1 MDNYAIADQFS
12 LLAKLMDIHGEN
24 SFRAKSY
31 ASAAYNIEQLTVP
44 LASTDRQ
51 AMPALKGIG
60 DSTAKKIAEIL
71 DTGSMQ
77 VLDILISNTPPGVI
91 AMLQVKGLGPK
102 KIATIW
108 KEMGIESIGELLYAC
123 QENRLL
129 MYKGFGAKTQQNVR
143 EAIEFLLKHQDRFLY
158 AELEQLVQDLSARLL
173 AEWPQHRCEITGDFR
188 RQCLEMDR
196 IAFVTTIP
204 LDALESSLKADGSNH
219 CEHHGQDQLIWKKDE
234 QPMVI
239 FYHSPAPSFGTVL
252 FQTTGTPAFL
262 NAWKEEGF
270 DVPTCAE
277 EAEIFYQAG
286 MITIPPCLRES
297 SPIIDQAREGKLP
310 ALIVP
315 EDIRGIIHT
324 HSNWSDG
331 SHTLEEMAAGCIA
344 RGYEYLVISDH
355 SRAAQYAGGL
365 SIERIKEQHAVIDA
379 LNLKL
384 APFRIFKSIECDILG
399 DGSLDYPDDIL
410 ESFDLVI
417 ASVHSNLKMSEEKA
431 MSRLLKAIEHPCT
444 TILGHP
450 TGRLLLSRPGYPIDH
465 ERIIE
470 ACAKHGVA
478 IEINAHPRRLDL
490 DWTWIPAAMEKGV
503 LLSVDPDAHAV
514 DAFGDVRY
522 GVLAAQKGGLTAD
535 FNLSSMT
542 LENFSGWLDRRR
554 ETRTVQG

>member
-31 ASAAYNIEQLTVP
+31 ASAAYNIEQLTAA

-51 AMPALKGIG
+51 AVPALKGIG

-71 DTGSMQ
+71 DTGKLQ
-77 VLDILISNTPPGVI
+77 VLDELIGKTPPGVI

-102 KIATIW
+102 KISTIW

-143 EAIEFLLKHQDRFLY
+143 EAIEFLLRHQDRFLY
-158 AELEQLVQDLSARLL
+158 AELEPLVQSLSARLQ
-173 AEWPQHRCEITGDFR
+173 AAWPAHRAEITGAFR
-188 RQCLEMDR
+188 RQCPEMDR
-196 IAFVTTIP
+196 IEIVTTIP
-204 LDALESSLKADGSNH
+204 TGALETALASGGDHRFEHEENH
-219 CEHHGQDQLIWKKDE
+219 RLIWKKEE
-234 QPMVI
+234 QPIVV
-239 FYHSPAPSFGTVL
+239 FHHSTASTFGTTL
-252 FQTTGTPAFL
+252 FQTSGTPAFL
-262 NAWKEEGF
+262 NTWNDAGF
-270 DVPTCAE
+270 EVPDCAD
-277 EAEIFYQAG
+277 EAEIFFKAG
-286 MITIPPCLRES
+286 MISIPPCLRES
-297 SPIIDQAREGKLP
+297 GDIIGLAKEGQVP

-331 SHTLEEMAAGCIA
+331 SHTLEEMAAGCMA
-344 RGYEYLVISDH
+344 QGYEYLVISDH

-365 SIERIKEQHAVIDA
+365 SIERIQEQHAAIDA
-379 LNLKL
+379 LNKKL
-384 APFRIFKSIECDILG
+384 TPFRIFKSIECDILG

-431 MSRLLKAIEHPCT
+431 MSRLMKAIEHPCT

-465 ERIIE
+465 QRIIE

-490 DWTWIPAAMEKGV
+490 DWTWIPAAIEQGV
-503 LLSVDPDAHAV
+503 MLSVDPDAHAV

-522 GVLAAQKGGLTAD
+522 GVLAAQKGGLTPD

-542 LENFSGWLDRRR
+542 LEQFTEWLERRR
-554 ETRTVQG
+554 ENRPA